1 MMEILRTAFEGFR
14 GVPEATASVK
24 NVAVAVLAALAFA
37 GCVSSGGRDSTL
49 KSSMTADETAGQ
61 ANKQLGTVYLR
72 QGNLPLAK
80 EKLERAEKYTP
91 RDPEV
96 HMALA
101 VLYERLDIP
110 KEVDSHYRTAVRL
123 APKDPAVLNNYAGYL
138 CRTGRLKEG
147 VDRFL
152 EAARNPLYRTPEM
165 AFTNAGVCLRKAKR
179 FDEAAN
185 SFQRALTIRANNAE
199 ATFQAADLAFDQG
212 DPVKARGL
220 VDKYLGTYDAT
231 PDLLLLAVRI
241 ARSQGDRV
249 AEDKFTRRL
258 RVEFPNSQQFRSL
271 SSDSA
276 ATTNRTP
283 G

>member
-1 MMEILRTAFEGFR
+1 MMKTLKIARVGGHVVSGVGFV
-14 GVPEATASVK
+14 G
-24 NVAVAVLAALAFA
+24 VAVAALATVALA
-37 GCVSSGGRDSTL
+37 GCVSSGGRDSNL
-49 KSSMTADETAGQ
+49 KDSMSKDESAGH

-72 QGNLPLAK
+72 QGNLALAK
-80 EKLERAEKYTP
+80 EKLERAERYTP

-110 KEVDSHYRTAVRL
+110 KEVDSHYRTAIRL

-138 CRTGRLKEG
+138 CRTGRLEEG
-147 VDRFL
+147 VERFL

-165 AFTNAGVCLRKAKR
+165 AYTNAGVCLRKANKL
-179 FDEAAN
+179 DEAAG
-185 SFQRALTIRANNAE
+185 SFQRALAIRANNAE
-199 ATFQAADLAFDQG
+199 ATFQAADLEFDRG
-212 DPVKARGL
+212 DAAKARAL

-231 PDLLLLAVRI
+231 ADLLLLAVRI
-241 ARSQGDRV
+241 ARAQGDRV

-258 RVEFPNSQQFRSL
+258 RVEFPNSQQLRSL
-271 SSDSA
+271 SSESA
-276 ATTNRTP
+276 PTSNRTP

>member
-1 MMEILRTAFEGFR
+1 MKKLKTVLV
-14 GVPEATASVK
+14 GVQVVT
-24 NVAVAVLAALAFA
+24 ALALCA
-37 GCVSSGGRDSTL
+37 CVSSGGRDSNL
-49 KSSMTADETAGQ
+49 KSSLTEAETAGQ

-72 QGNLPLAK
+72 QGNLALAK

-138 CRTGRLKEG
+138 CRTGRLEEG
-147 VDRFL
+147 VERFIQ
-152 EAARNPLYRTPEM
+152 AARNPLYRTPEM

-185 SFQRALTIRANNAE
+185 SFQRALVIRANNPE
-199 ATFQAADLAFDQG
+199 AAFQAADLELDRG
-212 DPVKARGL
+212 DAAKARAL

-231 PDLLLLAVRI
+231 PDLLLLGVRI

-271 SSDSA
+271 SGDAA
-276 ATTNRTP
+276 ATSKRTP

>member
-1 MMEILRTAFEGFR
+1 MRILKKVLAG
-14 GVPEATASVK
+14 GG
-24 NVAVAVLAALAFA
+24 VAVVLAAAIALG
-37 GCVSSGGRDSTL
+37 GCVTSGGRDSNL
-49 KSSMTADETAGQ
+49 KSSMTKAEAAGQ

-72 QGNLPLAK
+72 QGNLALAK

-110 KEVDSHYRTAVRL
+110 KEVDSHYRTAIRL

-138 CRTGRLKEG
+138 CRIGRLDEG
-147 VDRFL
+147 VERFF

-165 AFTNAGVCLRKAKR
+165 AYTNAGVCLRKANR
-179 FDEAAN
+179 LDEAAN
-185 SFQRALTIRANNAE
+185 SFQRALTIRANNPE
-199 ATFQAADLAFDQG
+199 AAFQAADLAFDRG
-212 DPVKARGL
+212 DTIKARGL
-220 VDKYLGTYDAT
+220 VEKYLGTYDAT

-241 ARSQGDRV
+241 ARSEGDRV

-271 SSDSA
+271 SSESA
-276 ATTNRTP
+276 ATSTRTP